1 MLDKLRHTVRQT
13 AIYGLG
19 KLGTKLIGLIL
30 LPLYTDYL
38 TTSQYGM
45 LSLLEVTS
53 QVMIGIL
60 GFRLSNA
67 MMRWMAGEKDS
78 EKKKTIV
85 FTTYL
90 SSIAIVLIS
99 WLLLVPFSSQFS
111 IWYFESNEFSTYFLI
126 LFFSAGIE
134 ILNHITYDLIR
145 MAEKAVF
152 FISVV
157 AVKLAVIL
165 GLNIYFI
172 VGLELGI
179 KGIILS
185 MLIGNL
191 LMLFITIPFIIK
203 RINNN
208 FDRILFGHM
217 FRFGFPIIFSGLSV
231 MILSFADR
239 FILKQLRDLSEVGI
253 YTVGYKIAGVI
264 NVIILQSFQT
274 GFLPIAY
281 KMFDK
286 EGAGRYFAKVLTY
299 LSFVIMFCIL
309 ALSLFSKELLILFT
323 SDQSYWSAYLIV
335 PIISFTFLLKGC
347 QYVFVLGLHYAKQ
360 TKYIAYIV
368 LFAVV
373 VNIGLNY
380 LLIPYWGIYGAAFT
394 SVVSTLINVILIYR
408 YSQKFYAIK
417 FEFGKI
423 FKIVILGVGILVIYY
438 FINDLELIIRIPL
451 KVLLIISFPI
461 GLYFM
466 NFYDKIEIERSREF
480 WNTWKHPRNWKEN
493 INRLRKSKL
502 SE

>member
-1 MLDKLRHTVRQT
+1 MLDKLRHTIRQT
-13 AIYGLG
+13 AIYGIG

-38 TTSQYGM
+38 TTSQYGI

-53 QVMIGIL
+53 QIMIGIL

-67 MMRWMAGEKDS
+67 MMRWMAGEKDP

-90 SSIAIVLIS
+90 STIAIVLIS
-99 WLLLVPFSSQFS
+99 WTLLIPFTDQFS
-111 IWYFESNEFSTYFLI
+111 LWYFESNEFSTYFLI
-126 LFFSAGIE
+126 LFLSVGFE
-134 ILNHITYDLIR
+134 ILNHITFDLIR

-152 FISVV
+152 FIIIVS
-157 AVKLAVIL
+157 VKLAAIL

-172 VGLELGI
+172 IALELGV

-191 LMLFITIPFIIK
+191 LMLVISIPFILK
-203 RINNN
+203 RINLHY
-208 FDRILFGHM
+208 DRIIFGQM

-239 FILKQLRDLSEVGI
+239 FILKQLKDLSEVGI
-253 YTVGYKIAGVI
+253 YTTGYKIAGVI
-264 NVIILQSFQT
+264 NVLLLQSFQT

-281 KMFDK
+281 KMFDRK
-286 EGAGRYFAKVLTY
+286 DASRFFAKVLTY
-299 LSFVIMFCIL
+299 LTYVLMIAVL
-309 ALSLFSKELLILFT
+309 VLSLFSKEFIMLFI
-323 SDQSYWSAYLIV
+323 SNKSYWSAYTIV
-335 PIISFTFLLKGC
+335 PLISLTFLIKGW
-347 QYVFVLGLHYAKQ
+347 QYVFVLGLHYSKN

-368 LFAVV
+368 LLAVG

-380 LLIPYWGIYGAAFT
+380 LLIPYWGIYGAAVT
-394 SVVSTLINVILIYR
+394 SIFSTLINVILIYR

-417 FEFGKI
+417 YEFSKLI
-423 FKIVILGVGILVIYY
+423 KIVIMGLAILAVYY
-438 FINDLELIIRIPL
+438 FINDLNIYIRIPV
-451 KVLLIISFPI
+451 KVILIISFPI

-466 NFYDKIEIERSREF
+466 NFYDKIEIERFKDFRD
-480 WNTWKHPRNWKEN
+480 TWRHPGKWKEN
-493 INRLRKSKL
+493 VSRLRKSKL
-502 SE
+502 SD